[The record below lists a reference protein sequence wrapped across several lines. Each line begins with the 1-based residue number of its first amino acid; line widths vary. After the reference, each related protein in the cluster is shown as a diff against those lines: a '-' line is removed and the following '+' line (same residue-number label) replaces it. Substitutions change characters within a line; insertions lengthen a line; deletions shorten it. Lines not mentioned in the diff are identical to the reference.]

1 VAVDTWTTTYEN
13 ESMLARLGQGD
24 RGVRALL
31 ENGPADFDPCCRV
44 SGQDGLS
51 GMRFFP
57 TSTRFR
63 VRRGAVIAVLLV
75 LVFAVTASLAIQA
88 YTNAR
93 HHRAQAD
100 RVLRDYA
107 ALAAA
112 RVALAAA
119 REIYF
124 AVTPPLK
131 ALEHAHDGDKP
142 LPDPKHLH
150 FDPMEKEFSIAP
162 YLRFTFSLDLKTG
175 ELKTWGQPVP
185 PHVRQWMADTLPGHT
200 RVVYDTS
207 WHMGSVLGQPDGER
221 RYVVYTVLRDAD
233 GVLRTAIG
241 FEAKPA
247 ALRPLVEQAVDKFP
261 LLPRPLIGSVQYD
274 SMGSVIVTDRFG
286 IEIYRSAAQY
296 TSPFTARDTIGTDM
310 GDLFA
315 HTTLREAVADQLI
328 IGGLPRSRLPLILS
342 LLGLTA
348 VLIGI
353 ALFQLRRES
362 QLARLRSDFISGVS
376 HELRTPLAQIRMFSE
391 TLTLGR
397 VRSDDE
403 RRRSLAII
411 DQEARRLTHLV
422 ENLLHFSR
430 SERQATH
437 ITPEPTRIA
446 PLVQE
451 VIDGFAPLAAARGAT
466 LAATVPGDLIVPA
479 DPGAVRQML
488 LNLLDNAVKYGP
500 AGQQVRIGAAR
511 ENGFARLWVDDGG
524 PGIPRADRERV
535 WVRFWRLER
544 DRDSA
549 VAGSGIGLAVVRELA
564 TLHHGRAF
572 IDDTA
577 PADGSAPGTRV
588 VIELPA

>member
-1 VAVDTWTTTYEN
+1 
-13 ESMLARLGQGD
+13 
-24 RGVRALL
+24 
-31 ENGPADFDPCCRV
+31 
-44 SGQDGLS
+44 
-51 GMRFFP
+51 MRFSP
-57 TSTRFR
+57 ASTRFR

-131 ALEHAHDGDKP
+131 ALEHAHEGEKP

-162 YLRFTFSLDLKTG
+162 YIRFTFSLDLKTG
-175 ELKTWGQPVP
+175 ELKTWGQQVP

-241 FEAKPA
+241 FEAKPV

-286 IEIYRSAAQY
+286 VEIYRSAAQY

-422 ENLLHFSR
+422 ENLLHFAR
-430 SERQATH
+430 SERQTTH

-466 LAATVPGDLIVPA
+466 LAATVPDDLIVPA

-564 TLHHGRAF
+564 SLHHGRAF

-577 PADGSAPGTRV
+577 PTDSSAPGTRV

>member
-1 VAVDTWTTTYEN
+1 
-13 ESMLARLGQGD
+13 
-24 RGVRALL
+24 
-31 ENGPADFDPCCRV
+31 
-44 SGQDGLS
+44 
-51 GMRFFP
+51 MRFFP

-63 VRRGAVIAVLLV
+63 VRRGAIIAVLLL
-75 LVFAVTASLAIQA
+75 LVFAVTASLAVQA

-100 RVLRDYA
+100 RVLNDYA
-107 ALAAA
+107 AFAAA
-112 RVALAAA
+112 RVALVSA
-119 REIYF
+119 REIYWT
-124 AVTPPLK
+124 VTDPLK
-131 ALEHAHDGDKP
+131 ALEQGYDAAPGKP

-150 FDPMEKEFSIAP
+150 FVPMEKGGIPIAP
-162 YLRFTFSLDLKTG
+162 YIRFTFWMDLSTR
-175 ELKTWGQPVP
+175 ELKTWGQEVP
-185 PHVRQWMADTLPGHT
+185 ASVRQWMTDTLPAHT
-200 RVVYDTS
+200 RFVYDTS
-207 WHMGSVLGQPDGER
+207 SSGMWWPMGSVLGQPGGER
-221 RYVVYTVLRDAD
+221 RYLVYRMLRDKN
-233 GVLRTAIG
+233 GLLRTAIG
-241 FEAKPA
+241 FEMKPA
-247 ALRPLVEQAVDKFP
+247 ALRPLVEQAVNKFSDHGMYGT
-261 LLPRPLIGSVQYD
+261 LLPRALVGSVADD
-274 SMGSVIVTDRFG
+274 SMGSIILTDRFG
-286 IEIYRSAAQY
+286 VEIFRSAVQFA
-296 TSPFTARDTIGTDM
+296 SPFTARDTIGTDM

-315 HTTLREAVADQLI
+315 HVTLREALANQLI

-397 VRSDDE
+397 VRTEDE
-403 RRRSLAII
+403 RHRSLAII

-430 SERQATH
+430 SERQTTH
-437 ITPEPTRIA
+437 ITPEPTKLA

-451 VIDGFAPLAAARGAT
+451 VIDGFAPLAAARGTT
-466 LAATVPGDLIVPA
+466 LTASVPDDLIVPA
-479 DPGAVRQML
+479 EPGAVRQML

-500 AGQQVRIGAAR
+500 AGQKVRIGAVR
-511 ENGFARLWVDDGG
+511 YNGAARLWVDDGG

-535 WVRFWRLER
+535 WLRFWRLER

-572 IDDTA
+572 IDETA
-577 PADGSAPGTRV
+577 PTDGAGTRV

>member
-1 VAVDTWTTTYEN
+1 
-13 ESMLARLGQGD
+13 
-24 RGVRALL
+24 
-31 ENGPADFDPCCRV
+31 
-44 SGQDGLS
+44 
-51 GMRFFP
+51 MRFFP
-57 TSTRFR
+57 TSSRFR

-75 LVFAVTASLAIQA
+75 LVFVITSTLAVQA
-88 YTNAR
+88 YSNAR

-100 RVLRDYA
+100 RVLNDYA

-112 RVALAAA
+112 RVANAAG
-119 REIYF
+119 REVLI
-124 AVTPPLK
+124 AVMPPLK
-131 ALEHAHDGDKP
+131 ALKHEAALGKA

-150 FDPMEKEFSIAP
+150 FDPDPMYKFSIAP
-162 YLRFTFSLDLKTG
+162 YIRYTFRMDLKTG
-175 ELKTWGQPVP
+175 QIQTAGSPVP
-185 PHVRQWMADTLPGHT
+185 APVRQWMMDTLPTHT
-200 RVVYDTS
+200 RAVYDTI
-207 WHMGSVLGQPDGER
+207 WDVNMGSVLGQPGGER
-221 RYVVYTVLRDAD
+221 RYLVYTVLRDES
-233 GVLRTAIG
+233 GSVRTALG

-247 ALRPLVEQAVDKFP
+247 VLRPLVEQAVNRFSSQGWYGP
-261 LLPRPLIGSVQYD
+261 LLPRPLVGSVQYD

-286 IEIYRSAAQY
+286 VEIYRSAVQY
-296 TSPFTARDTIGTDM
+296 ASPFTARDTIGTDM

-315 HTTLREAVADQLI
+315 HATLREALANQLI

-397 VRSDDE
+397 VRTEDE

-411 DQEARRLTHLV
+411 DQESRRLTHLV

-430 SERQATH
+430 SERQTAH
-437 ITPEPTRIA
+437 ITPEPTKLA

-466 LAATVPGDLIVPA
+466 LAASVPDDLIVPA

-500 AGQQVRIGAAR
+500 AGQQIRIGAAR
-511 ENGFARLWVDDGG
+511 ENGAARLWVDDGG

-535 WVRFWRLER
+535 WLRFWRLER

-572 IDDTA
+572 IDETS
-577 PADGSAPGTRV
+577 PTDGAGTRV

>member
-1 VAVDTWTTTYEN
+1 
-13 ESMLARLGQGD
+13 
-24 RGVRALL
+24 
-31 ENGPADFDPCCRV
+31 
-44 SGQDGLS
+44 
-51 GMRFFP
+51 MRFSP

-63 VRRGAVIAVLLV
+63 LRRGAVIAVLLL
-75 LVFAVTASLAIQA
+75 LVFAVTATLAVQA
-88 YTNAR
+88 YSNAR

-131 ALEHAHDGDKP
+131 ALEHAHEAAPGKP
-142 LPDPKHLH
+142 LPDPKNLH
-150 FDPMEKEFSIAP
+150 FDPMEKQFSIAP
-162 YLRFTFSLDLKTG
+162 YMRFTFSLDLKTG
-175 ELKTWGQPVP
+175 ELKTWGQQVP
-185 PHVRQWMADTLPGHT
+185 APVRQWMADTLPAHT

-207 WHMGSVLGQPDGER
+207 WHMGSVLGQPNGER
-221 RYVVYTVLRDAD
+221 RYVVYTVLRDEQ
-233 GVLRTAIG
+233 GTLRTAIG
-241 FEAKPA
+241 FETKPA

-286 IEIYRSAAQY
+286 VEVYRSAAQY

-397 VRSDDE
+397 VRTEDE

-430 SERQATH
+430 SERQTTH
-437 ITPEPTRIA
+437 ITPEPTRLA

-451 VIDGFAPLAAARGAT
+451 VIDGFAPLAAARGALLT
-466 LAATVPGDLIVPA
+466 ASVPGDLIVPA

-500 AGQQVRIGAAR
+500 AGQQIRIGAAR
-511 ENGFARLWVDDGG
+511 ENGAARLWVDDGG

-549 VAGSGIGLAVVRELA
+549 IAGSGIGLAVVRELA

-572 IDDTA
+572 IDDTS
-577 PADGSAPGTRV
+577 PTDGSGTRV

>member
-1 VAVDTWTTTYEN
+1 
-13 ESMLARLGQGD
+13 
-24 RGVRALL
+24 
-31 ENGPADFDPCCRV
+31 
-44 SGQDGLS
+44 
-51 GMRFFP
+51 MRFFP

-63 VRRGAVIAVLLV
+63 VRRSAVIAVLLL
-75 LVFAVTASLAIQA
+75 LVFAVTASLAVQA

-93 HHRAQAD
+93 HHREQAD
-100 RVLRDYA
+100 RVLNDYA
-107 ALAAA
+107 AFAAA

-119 REIYF
+119 REVYWS
-124 AVTPPLK
+124 VTPPLK
-131 ALEHAHDGDKP
+131 ALQHAHEAAPGKP

-150 FDPMEKEFSIAP
+150 IEPDPMMKVVPVAP
-162 YLRFTFSLDLKTG
+162 YIRYTFRMDLKTG
-175 ELKTWGQPVP
+175 QIQTAGLPVP
-185 PHVRQWMADTLPGHT
+185 PSVRQWMMDTLPAHA
-200 RVVYDTS
+200 RAVYDTI
-207 WHMGSVLGQPDGER
+207 WEGRMGSILGQPGGDR
-221 RYVVYTVLRDAD
+221 RYLVYTVLRDEN
-233 GVLRTAIG
+233 GSLRTALG

-247 ALRPLVEQAVDKFP
+247 VLRPVVEQAVNKFSEHGQYGP
-261 LLPRPLIGSVQYD
+261 LLPRPLVGSVQYD

-286 IEIYRSAAQY
+286 VEIYRSAAQY
-296 TSPFTARDTIGTDM
+296 ASPFTARDTIGTDM
-310 GDLFA
+310 GDFFA
-315 HTTLREAVADQLI
+315 HTTLREALADHLI

-397 VRSDDE
+397 VRTEDE

-411 DQEARRLTHLV
+411 DQESRRLTHLV

-430 SERQATH
+430 SERQTAH
-437 ITPEPTRIA
+437 ITPEPTKLA

-466 LAATVPGDLIVPA
+466 LAASVPGDLIVTA

-511 ENGFARLWVDDGG
+511 ENGSARLWVDDGG

-535 WVRFWRLER
+535 WVRFWRMER

-572 IDDTA
+572 IDETA
-577 PADGSAPGTRV
+577 PTDGAGTRV

>member
-1 VAVDTWTTTYEN
+1 
-13 ESMLARLGQGD
+13 MKFLPQ
-24 RGVRALL
+24 
-31 ENGPADFDPCCRV
+31 
-44 SGQDGLS
+44 
-51 GMRFFP
+51 
-57 TSTRFR
+57 STRFR
-63 VRRGAVIAVLLV
+63 VRRGAVIAALLV
-75 LVFAVTASLAIQA
+75 LVFAVAAALAVQA
-88 YTNAR
+88 YGNAR

-112 RVALAAA
+112 RVAQRSAIQ
-119 REIYF
+119 IYD
-124 AVTPPLK
+124 AVMPPLK
-131 ALEHAHDGDKP
+131 ALQHAHEAAPNKA
-142 LPDPKHLH
+142 LPGPTELH
-150 FDPMEKEFSIAP
+150 FEPMERKFSLAP
-162 YLRFTFSLDLKTG
+162 YVRYTFLMDLKTHQ
-175 ELKTWGQPVP
+175 LKTSGPPVP
-185 PHVRQWMADTLPGHT
+185 DHVRQWMIDTLPVHT
-200 RVVYDTS
+200 RTVYDTM
-207 WHMGSVLGQPDGER
+207 WYMGSVLGQPGGER
-221 RYVVYTVLRDAD
+221 HYLVYTVLRD
-233 GVLRTAIG
+233 GEGMLRTAIG
-241 FEAKPA
+241 FEAKPGV
-247 ALRPLVEQAVDKFP
+247 LRPLVQQGAEQYP
-261 LLPRPLIGSVQYD
+261 LLPRPLTGGVQYD
-274 SMGSVIVTDRFG
+274 SMGSVIITDRFG
-286 IEIYRSAAQY
+286 VEIYRSAVQY
-296 TSPFTARDTIGTDM
+296 NSPYTARDTIGTDM

-348 VLIGI
+348 ILIGI

-430 SERQATH
+430 SERQTTH
-437 ITPEPTRIA
+437 ITPEPTRLA

-466 LAATVPGDLIVPA
+466 LAASVPEDLIVPA
-479 DPGAVRQML
+479 DPGAMRQML

-500 AGQQVRIGAAR
+500 AGQEIRIGASR
-511 ENGFARLWVDDGG
+511 ENGAARLWVDDGG
-524 PGIPRADRERV
+524 PGIPSADRERV
-535 WVRFWRLER
+535 WLRFWRLER

-572 IDDTA
+572 IDETS
-577 PADGSAPGTRV
+577 PSAGAGTRV

>member
-1 VAVDTWTTTYEN
+1 
-13 ESMLARLGQGD
+13 M
-24 RGVRALL
+24 
-31 ENGPADFDPCCRV
+31 RV
-44 SGQDGLS
+44 LPSSG
-51 GMRFFP
+51 
-57 TSTRFR
+57 RFR
-63 VRRGAVIAVLLV
+63 VRRGAVVAALL
-75 LVFAVTASLAIQA
+75 LLAFGLAAALGVQA
-88 YTNAR
+88 YGVAR
-93 HHRAQAD
+93 YHRAQAD
-100 RVLRDYA
+100 RVLGDYA

-112 RVALAAA
+112 RVAQRSALEVYWYA
-119 REIYF
+119 I
-124 AVTPPLK
+124 TPALK
-131 ALEHAHDGDKP
+131 AIIEADKHAPHDPPPKP
-142 LPDPKHLH
+142 RQLSLMPAERPTTLQ
-150 FDPMEKEFSIAP
+150 PSI
-162 YLRFTFSLDLKTG
+162 RFTFRFDLTTKTLQTSG
-175 ELKTWGQPVP
+175 EALP
-185 PHVRQWMADTLPGHT
+185 PAVRAWVLDTLPVHART
-200 RVVYDTS
+200 IYDTS
-207 WHMGSVLGQPDGER
+207 WHQGAILGQPGGQR
-221 RYVVYTVLRDAD
+221 RYLAYTVLRDKQ
-233 GVLRTAIG
+233 GVLRKALG
-241 FEAKPA
+241 FEADPEG
-247 ALRPLVEQAVDKFP
+247 LRPFLAAATERLP
-261 LLPRPLIGSVQYD
+261 LLPPPLTGGVQYD
-274 SMGSVIVTDRFG
+274 SMGSVIITDRYG
-286 IEIYRSAAQY
+286 VELYRSAAQY
-296 TSPFTARDTIGTDM
+296 ASPFSARDTIGTDM
-310 GDLFA
+310 GDLYA
-315 HTTLREAVADQLI
+315 QATLRAEVADQLI
-328 IGGLPRSRLPLILS
+328 IGGLPRSRLPIILG

-430 SERQATH
+430 SERQTAH
-437 ITPEPTRIA
+437 ITPEPTRLA

-466 LAATVPGDLIVPA
+466 LAAAVPEDLIVPA

-500 AGQQVRIGAAR
+500 AGQEVRIGAAR
-511 ENGFARLWVDDGG
+511 DNGVARLWVEDGG

-564 TLHHGRAF
+564 SLHHGRAW
-572 IDDTA
+572 IDERD
-577 PADGSAPGTRV
+577 PAATPGTRV